1 MSKFVDKLHKLTK
14 PSAPAI
20 GFHVAASKSKNP
32 PMLFVA
38 GLSGVDTA
46 EVTNAVRSNADAG
59 LILNSSFKP
68 GNLKKT
74 IAAMGDIPLGVLI
87 RGITEKRVSK
97 LINSGCDFVVF
108 DMQTSSAVLREE
120 KTGKFLLVEPSL
132 DQGLVNAI
140 NNLDIDGVFINKG
153 EDPFITVKHLVV
165 CHRFSKL
172 LNKPLI
178 VVLPSPITSVE
189 IANLWKA
196 SIAGI
201 VAPTTQPV
209 DTFAELKEAINS
221 LAEQTKRRRDKAN
234 AVLPQYREHISAEE
248 EEEEEE
254 EI

>member
-14 PSAPAI
+14 SPVPAI

-38 GLSGVDTA
+38 ELSGIDAA

-59 LILNSSFKP
+59 LILSSNFKP

-74 IAAMGDIPLGVLI
+74 ITAMGDIPLGVLI

-97 LINSGCDFVVF
+97 VINSGCDFVVF
-108 DMQTSSAVLREE
+108 DMQASSAVLREE
-120 KTGKFLLVEPSL
+120 KAGKFLLIEPSL

-140 NNLDIDGVFINKG
+140 NDLDIDGVFINKG

-165 CHRFSKL
+165 CHRFNKL
-172 LNKPLI
+172 VNKPLMVI
-178 VVLPSPITSVE
+178 LPSPITSVE
-189 IANLWKA
+189 IASLWKA

-201 VAPTTQPV
+201 VAPPTQPV
-209 DTFAELKEAINS
+209 DTFAELKEAINTLS
-221 LAEQTKRRRDKAN
+221 GQIKHRRGKAN
-234 AVLPQYREHISAEE
+234 AVLPQYREHIST
-248 EEEEEE
+248 EEEE